1 MDELD
6 GQAYGV
12 AQAWNST
19 FSLYGVDSTN
29 FSAFSEGYAYK
40 LNDFKFDIAVGIA
53 ATNPLQITVEE
64 ESSNMI
70 DKSIKIHS
78 LLV

>member
-1 MDELD
+1 MFFMAGMDELD

-19 FSLYGVDSTN
+19 FSLYGVDSAN

-40 LNDFKFDIAVGIA
+40 LNDFKFDIAGYC
-53 ATNPLQITVEE
+53 
-64 ESSNMI
+64 SY
-70 DKSIKIHS
+70 KS
-78 LLV
+78 VANYC